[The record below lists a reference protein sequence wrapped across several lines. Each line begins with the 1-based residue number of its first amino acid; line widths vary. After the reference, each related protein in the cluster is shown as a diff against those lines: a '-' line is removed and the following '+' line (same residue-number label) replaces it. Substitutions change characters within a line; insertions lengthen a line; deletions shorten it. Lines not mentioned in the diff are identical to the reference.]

1 MDSSKKAANNCYT
14 PFSIINFISIFV
26 SEVNNENMIDSIS
39 IKNYKNLSGL
49 EVPHL
54 AHVNLI
60 SGKNNIGKSSFLEA
74 VGLHISDDM
83 LFTIFDARGELYK
96 SSPSRND
103 FDYETQNQNTFSSLF
118 TGRNSKVSKD
128 NEIKINDGNNSLSIR
143 FVKYIEIDGDDLV
156 SKKVVVLSGDE
167 DSIDA
172 RIALELYRDDKNKVL
187 LPVGRRYDRLRYT
200 ERLRREDIQRLVMVS
215 PHNEYER
222 MNPKF
227 WDAIT
232 LTSKE
237 EHVIRALQIIDS
249 GIESLAYLEPY
260 SYGDRYPVVKI
271 KDSEGR
277 VPLKSMGDGINHI
290 LSVILALV
298 NCENGCV
305 LIDEIDN
312 GLHYT
317 VQKKLWEIVFELS
330 TMLNVQVFA
339 TTHSSDC
346 ISSFS
351 KVLSNKTNQSIA
363 KYIRL
368 ESKAGKIVANEY
380 NCEELNIVAA
390 QNIEIR

>member
-1 MDSSKKAANNCYT
+1 M
-14 PFSIINFISIFV
+14 IS
-26 SEVNNENMIDSIS
+26 SIS

-54 AHVNLI
+54 APINLI

-74 VGLHISDDM
+74 IGLHISDDM

-96 SSPSRND
+96 SYPSRND
-103 FDYETQNQNTFSSLF
+103 FDYERQNYNTFASLF
-118 TGRNSKVSKD
+118 TGRNASVSND
-128 NEIKINDGNNSLSIR
+128 NEININDGNKVLSIR
-143 FVKYIEIDGDDLV
+143 FVKYIETGDDLM
-156 SKKVVVLSGDE
+156 SKKIVVLSGDD
-167 DSIDA
+167 DSIEA
-172 RIALELYRDDKNKVL
+172 RVAMELYRDDKNKVL
-187 LPVGRRYDRLRYT
+187 LPIARRYDRSRYY
-200 ERLRREDIQRLVMVS
+200 ERLRREDIHKLVMVAS
-215 PHNEYER
+215 NNDSDR
-222 MNPKF
+222 MNPKL
-227 WDAIT
+227 WDEIT
-232 LTSKE
+232 LTTKE
-237 EHVIRALQIIDS
+237 DYVIRALQIIDPS
-249 GIESLAYLEPY
+249 IESLAYLESY

-271 KDSEGR
+271 NGSEGR
-277 VPLKSMGDGINHI
+277 LPLRSMGDGINHI
-290 LSVILALV
+290 LSIILAIV

-317 VQKKLWEIVFELS
+317 VQKKLWEIVFEMS

-351 KVLSNKTNQSIA
+351 KVLANKANQSRA

-368 ESKAGKIVANEY
+368 ESKMGKIVANEY
-380 NCEELNIVAA
+380 DHEELNVVAA

>member
-1 MDSSKKAANNCYT
+1 
-14 PFSIINFISIFV
+14 
-26 SEVNNENMIDSIS
+26 MIDSIS

-49 EVPHL
+49 EIPHL
-54 AHVNLI
+54 ARINLI
-60 SGKNNIGKSSFLEA
+60 SGKNNIGKSSLLEA
-74 VGLHISDDM
+74 IGLHISDDM
-83 LFTIFDARGELYK
+83 LFAIFDTRGELYK

-103 FDYETQNQNTFSSLF
+103 FDYERQNKNTFTSLF
-118 TGRNSKVSKD
+118 SGRNGSVSKD

-143 FVKYIEIDGDDLV
+143 FVKYIEVDGDDSV
-156 SKKVVVLSGDE
+156 SKKLVELLSDE
-167 DSIDA
+167 DSIDS
-172 RIALELYRDDKNKVL
+172 RVALQLYRDDKNKVL
-187 LPVGRRYDRLRYT
+187 LPVGRRYDRFRYT
-200 ERLRREDIQRLVMVS
+200 ERLRREDIQRLVMVYS
-215 PHNEYER
+215 NNDYDR
-222 MNPKF
+222 MNSKF

-237 EHVIRALQIIDS
+237 EHVIRALQIIDP

-271 KDSEGR
+271 KGSEGR
-277 VPLKSMGDGINHI
+277 FPLKSMGDGINHI
-290 LSVILALV
+290 LSIILAIV

-330 TMLNVQVFA
+330 TLLNVQVFA

-351 KVLSNKTNQSIA
+351 KVLANYTSQSIA

-368 ESKAGKIVANEY
+368 EGKAGKIVANEY
-380 NCEELNIVAA
+380 NQEELNIVAA

>member
-1 MDSSKKAANNCYT
+1 
-14 PFSIINFISIFV
+14 
-26 SEVNNENMIDSIS
+26 MIDSIS
-39 IKNYKNLSGL
+39 IKNYKNLSEL

-54 AHVNLI
+54 ARINLI

-74 VGLHISDDM
+74 IGLHVSDDM
-83 LFTIFDARGELYK
+83 LFVIFDARGELYK

-103 FDYETQNQNTFSSLF
+103 FDYEHQNQNTFASLF
-118 TGRNSKVSKD
+118 TGRNDRVSKD

-143 FVKYIEIDGDDLV
+143 FVKYIETDGDDMV

-187 LPVGRRYDRLRYT
+187 LPVGRRYDRFRYT
-200 ERLRREDIQRLVMVS
+200 ERLRREDIQRLLMVS
-215 PHNEYER
+215 PNNEYER

-237 EHVIRALQIIDS
+237 DHVIRALQIIDS
-249 GIESLAYLEPY
+249 GIESLAYLESY

-290 LSVILALV
+290 LSIILALV

-368 ESKAGKIVANEY
+368 ESKAGKVVANEY

>member
-1 MDSSKKAANNCYT
+1 
-14 PFSIINFISIFV
+14 
-26 SEVNNENMIDSIS
+26 MIDSIS

-49 EVPHL
+49 DVPQL
-54 AHVNLI
+54 ARINLI

-74 VGLHISDDM
+74 IGLHISDDM
-83 LFTIFDARGELYK
+83 LFTIFDTRGEVYK

-103 FDYETQNQNTFSSLF
+103 FDYENQNQNTFASLF
-118 TGRNSKVSKD
+118 TGRIVNVSGD
-128 NEIKINDGNNSLSIR
+128 NEININDGDNSLFIR
-143 FVKYIEIDGDDLV
+143 FVKYIEMDGDDLG
-156 SKKVVVLSGDE
+156 SKKVVVLSSDE
-167 DSIDA
+167 DPIDA

-187 LPVGRRYDRLRYT
+187 LPVGRRYDRFRYT
-200 ERLRREDIQRLVMVS
+200 ERLRREDIKRLVMVS
-215 PHNEYER
+215 SNNDYDR

-232 LTSKE
+232 LTFKE
-237 EHVIRALQIIDS
+237 DFVIRALQIIDP
-249 GIESLAYLEPY
+249 GIESLAYLESY
-260 SYGDRYPVVKI
+260 SYGDRYPVVKV
-271 KDSEGR
+271 KGSEGR
-277 VPLKSMGDGINHI
+277 FPLKSMGDGINHI
-290 LSVILALV
+290 LSIILAIV

-317 VQKKLWEIVFELS
+317 VQKKLWEIVFEL
-330 TMLNVQVFA
+330 TTLLNVQVFA

-351 KVLSNKTNQSIA
+351 KVLAANTNQSIA

-368 ESKAGKIVANEY
+368 ESKSGKIVASEY
-380 NCEELNIVAA
+380 NQEELNIVAA

>member
-1 MDSSKKAANNCYT
+1 MNYIADLLL
-14 PFSIINFISIFV
+14 IFV
-26 SEVNNENMIDSIS
+26 FVINNEDMIDSIS

-54 AHVNLI
+54 ARINLI

-74 VGLHISDDM
+74 IGLHISDDM
-83 LFTIFDARGELYK
+83 LFTILATRGELYK
-96 SSPSRND
+96 LSPSRND
-103 FDYETQNQNTFSSLF
+103 FDYERQNQNMFSSLF
-118 TGRNSKVSKD
+118 TGRNGSISKD
-128 NEIKINDGNNSLSIR
+128 NEIRINDGNNLLSIR
-143 FVKYIEIDGDDLV
+143 YVKYIEVDGDDSV
-156 SKKVVVLSGDE
+156 SKKLVELPCDE

-187 LPVGRRYDRLRYT
+187 LPIGRRYDRFRYT
-200 ERLRREDIQRLVMVS
+200 ERLRREDIQRLVIVS
-215 PHNEYER
+215 SNNDYGH

-237 EHVIRALQIIDS
+237 EHVIKALQIIDP

-271 KDSEGR
+271 KGGEGR
-277 VPLKSMGDGINHI
+277 FPLKSMGDGINHI
-290 LSVILALV
+290 LSITLAIV

-317 VQKKLWEIVFELS
+317 IQKKLWEIVFELAVL
-330 TMLNVQVFA
+330 LNVQVFA

-351 KVLSNKTNQSIA
+351 KVLSRKTNQSIA

-380 NCEELNIVAA
+380 NQEELNIVVA